1 MPRTTSP
8 TKSRAT
14 PPAPAPAPPSKQYEI
29 HPKQPP
35 HSGPGFLGSM
45 VQGFGL
51 GMGSSMGHRATDAIF
66 GQSRSG
72 EKKKEFPQEMGCVQ
86 KPVESLE
93 DLEITY
99 RKMRTLRDLL
109 KSDRYPIR
117 RLDYFFERFGS
128 DSTDRT
134 YRYLVEYVDES
145 DIDSYIN
152 NIDSIIKIVEK
163 L

>member
-86 KPVESLE
+86 KPVESC
-93 DLEITY
+93 
-99 RKMRTLRDLL
+99 
-109 KSDRYPIR
+109 
-117 RLDYFFERFGS
+117 
-128 DSTDRT
+128 
-134 YRYLVEYVDES
+134 
-145 DIDSYIN
+145 
-152 NIDSIIKIVEK
+152 EK
-163 L
+163 LLHKYRDCMCGEFFHCDQIYDEYFVCIQHKK